1 MELVSCTLSVGQKGG
16 VPFTVIVGVGSGL
29 TVMVV
34 EVDAEQLFAFVTV
47 TIYVVVLAGVT
58 AMAAVVAPVLQRY
71 VVPAVAVRVAE
82 VPTQI

>member
-1 MELVSCTLSVGQKGG
+1 MSVGQKGG

-34 EVDAEQLFAFVTV
+34 EIDAEQLFAFVTV

-58 AMAAVVAPVLQRY
+58 AMAAVVAPVFQRY
-71 VVPAVAVRVAE
+71 VLPPVAVRVAE